1 MGGHTATA
9 RRLQSVRQRERVVGK
24 SHGAQAAAGLRRVSN
39 RLAHLV
45 RLERI
50 EKVYG
55 AAETNTHGIFRGREQ
70 SMKKDLLLTLGVT
83 VATLAISL
91 AGIRIFMPQLF
102 GIAPDLQMV
111 RLDDQVPPFYEN
123 VFVPNSARHDD
134 GYLYNDPI
142 TIVRAPTLYPD
153 LVGMGPNDVLGF
165 RNRSVPNVA
174 DVIVIGD
181 SQTYGNNAPLEGN
194 WPSQMRKA
202 IADKDPV
209 VYAMAT
215 GGWGAVQY
223 LDMFRYAL
231 RFQPRVVIIAFYTG
245 NDPLDS
251 FQAAYNVDQWSFLR
265 VDHSLDG
272 TAMASIIAPKAA
284 EDLWPVQFRDG
295 LKTVFTPGRRLIS
308 NDTSNDAARVG
319 YQIMAEVARTIA
331 AEARG
336 KTKVVMT
343 VIPTKELVYAPRLER
358 ETIAV
363 PSRFSNLVQAE
374 KRNAEG
380 LAATLKGLA
389 DVGYVDVI
397 APLQRAALGDEQLYP
412 DDDNGHPVEGGYKII
427 GDAVA
432 ETVAP
437 LIPDSP
443 RGLVAVMDETQQ
455 HYRLFLVNGQEL
467 WDIGDTKVLEANGWT
482 GDEQPT
488 TVTERDLAGL
498 QRRGPLSAIDPPR
511 FGPAVDFDR

>member
-1 MGGHTATA
+1 
-9 RRLQSVRQRERVVGK
+9 
-24 SHGAQAAAGLRRVSN
+24 
-39 RLAHLV
+39 
-45 RLERI
+45 
-50 EKVYG
+50 
-55 AAETNTHGIFRGREQ
+55 
-70 SMKKDLLLTLGVT
+70 MKRDLLLTLGVT

-102 GIAPDLQMV
+102 GIATDLQMV
-111 RLDDQVPPFYEN
+111 ELDERVPPFYEN
-123 VFVPNSARHDD
+123 VFVPKSPRHDD
-134 GYLYNDPI
+134 GYLYNDPV
-142 TIVRAPTLYPD
+142 TVVRAPTLYPD
-153 LVGMGPNDVLGF
+153 LVGAGPNDVLGF

-194 WPSQMRKA
+194 WPSQMRRA
-202 IADKDPV
+202 IAGKDPV

-223 LDMFRYAL
+223 LDMFRYAM
-231 RFQPRVVIIAFYTG
+231 RFKPRVVIVAFYTG
-245 NDPLDS
+245 NDPLES

-265 VDHSLDG
+265 VDHSLDKS
-272 TAMASIIAPKAA
+272 AMASIVAPKAA

-295 LKTVFTPGRRLIS
+295 LKTVFTPGRRLIA
-308 NDTSNDAARVG
+308 NDTSNGAARVG
-319 YQIMAEVARTIA
+319 YEIMAEVARTIA
-331 AEARG
+331 TEARG

-343 VIPTKELVYAPRLER
+343 VIPTKELVYAARLE
-358 ETIAV
+358 EEKIAV
-363 PSRFSNLVQAE
+363 PSRFSKLVQAE
-374 KRNAEG
+374 KRNVDE
-380 LAATLKGLA
+380 LSSQLKALA
-389 DVGYVDVI
+389 DVEYVDMV

-412 DDDNGHPVEGGYKII
+412 DDDNGHPVEGGYTII

-437 LIPDSP
+437 LIPEPP

-455 HYRLFLVNGQEL
+455 HYGLFLVNGGEL
-467 WDIGDTKVLEANGWT
+467 WDIVDTKVLDANGWT
-482 GDEQPT
+482 GEEQPT

-498 QRRGPLSAIDPPR
+498 PRRGPLSAIDPAR